1 MILSSTGWLDD
12 VIINAAQ
19 DLLKEQFEISGFQN
33 TTLGCN
39 LSFDILRS
47 EFVQILHNGKNHWL
61 TTSTVGLPAATVNV
75 YDSFNQSLSQS
86 TVNQVCAL
94 IFTRNQTIDV
104 RFIDVEPQ
112 TNSSDCGVYAIAFA
126 TSLCFCEDISS
137 IQYCVSKMRTHLV
150 SCLEKRQMAPF
161 PSIQRK
167 STLSHSILA
176 QQRIPVSCSCRM
188 PPAGRMIQCSH
199 CKEQFHK
206 KCERVTRNELSS
218 SWQCRLCAKK

>member
-1 MILSSTGWLDD
+1 MLHIQMQVLKWHNLCYKSNKEHPLMEVHGGDFVICDD
-12 VIINAAQ
+12 G
-19 DLLKEQFEISGFQN
+19 LYE
-33 TTLGCN
+33 
-39 LSFDILRS
+39 SFV
-47 EFVQILHNGKNHWL
+47 EFKK
-61 TTSTVGLPAATVNV
+61 TVD
-75 YDSFNQSLSQS
+75 YES
-86 TVNQVCAL
+86 
-94 IFTRNQTIDV
+94 
-104 RFIDVEPQ
+104 Q
-112 TNSSDCGVYAIAFA
+112 TNSPDGGVYAIAFA

-137 IQYCVSKMRTHLV
+137 IQYCVRKMRTHLV

-176 QQRIPVSCSCRM
+176 QQLIPVSCSCRM